1 MKNQKLVI
9 ILISFIKI
17 DSGEYVQI
25 IQMRHLERLFDEK
38 IEEPEWLDCVYNLI
52 EDYDDGGRT
61 AAFSRVVIE

>member
-38 IEEPEWLDCVYNLI
+38 IEGLEWLDCVYNLI
-52 EDYDDGGRT
+52 EYYDDGGRT
-61 AAFSRVVIE
+61 AAFSDVVIE